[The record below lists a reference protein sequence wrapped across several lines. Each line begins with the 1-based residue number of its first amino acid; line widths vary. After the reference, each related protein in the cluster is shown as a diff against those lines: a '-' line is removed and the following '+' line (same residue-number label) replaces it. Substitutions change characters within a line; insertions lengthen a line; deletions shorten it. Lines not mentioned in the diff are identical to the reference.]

1 MWVYL
6 VASCRDWSRL
16 CSSHLASRIGRDRT
30 RLYQCNEYRHRVVPL
45 RHGPPDA
52 VDAVGDR
59 SANQRTRRY
68 NSYAE
73 TRIDAAVRY
82 RPDGRESGAPRLA
95 GRCSR
100 QPGVPYCALVASTA
114 WTISWVA
121 ASGCETNETCEDG
134 TGTIVAFARSAMNC
148 CSAGGIALSWV
159 PSRYQQGSV
168 FHAGGADG
176 VA

>member
-45 RHGPPDA
+45 RQGPPDA

-59 SANQRTRRY
+59 PANQRTRRY

-73 TRIDAAVRY
+73 YALMQRCVTGRTDGTVGSLAVGWAMQ
-82 RPDGRESGAPRLA
+82 PSA
-95 GRCSR
+95 GRVLLR
-100 QPGVPYCALVASTA
+100 
-114 WTISWVA
+114 
-121 ASGCETNETCEDG
+121 
-134 TGTIVAFARSAMNC
+134 ARC
-148 CSAGGIALSWV
+148 
-159 PSRYQQGSV
+159 
-168 FHAGGADG
+168 
-176 VA
+176 